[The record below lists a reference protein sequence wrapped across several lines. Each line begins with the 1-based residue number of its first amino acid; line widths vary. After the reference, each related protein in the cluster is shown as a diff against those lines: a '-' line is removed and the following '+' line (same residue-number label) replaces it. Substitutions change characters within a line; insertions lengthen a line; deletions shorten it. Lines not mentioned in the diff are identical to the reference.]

1 MADNLDNI
9 DARLEQT
16 AEIVAAY
23 FSNNHVRQEEV
34 PQVIAAVYAAVSG
47 LAQPAAIAAPEP
59 EPLQPAVP
67 IKKSVTPDYIVCLE
81 DGKQFKSLKR
91 HLATH
96 YDMTP
101 DQYRAKWGLPKD
113 YPMVAASYAARR
125 SELAKTIGLGR
136 KAKAQPE
143 E

>member
-1 MADNLDNI
+1 MADSLENNH
-9 DARLEQT
+9 ARLEQT

-34 PQVIAAVYAAVSG
+34 AGVIAAVYAAMSG
-47 LAQPAAIAAPEP
+47 LAQPAPVAATEP
-59 EPLQPAVP
+59 EPLVPAVP
-67 IKKSVTPDYIVCLE
+67 IKKSVSPDYIVCLE

-91 HLATH
+91 HLATR

-101 DQYRAKWGLPKD
+101 EQYRTKWGLPKE
-113 YPMVAASYAARR
+113 YPMVAANYAARR

-136 KAKAQPE
+136 KPKAQPE

>member
-1 MADNLDNI
+1 MADILDDNY
-9 DARLEQT
+9 ARLEQT

-23 FSNNHVRQEEV
+23 FANNHVRQEEV

-47 LAQPAAIAAPEP
+47 LTAPAPVAASEP
-59 EPLQPAVP
+59 EPLTPAVP
-67 IKKSVTPDYIVCLE
+67 IKKSVTPDFLVSLE
-81 DGKQFKSLKR
+81 DGKQYKALKR
-91 HLATH
+91 HLAKLG
-96 YDMTP
+96 MTP

-125 SELAKTIGLGR
+125 SELAKSIGLGR
-136 KAKAQPE
+136 KAKAQSE

>member
-1 MADNLDNI
+1 MADNLDNN
-9 DARLEQT
+9 DARREQT

-23 FSNNHVRQEEV
+23 FSNNHVRQDEV
-34 PQVIAAVYAAVSG
+34 AGVIATVYAAMTG
-47 LAQPAAIAAPEP
+47 LAKPAPVAEPEP
-59 EPLQPAVP
+59 EPLTPAVP
-67 IKKSVTPDYIVCLE
+67 VKKSVTPDYIVCLE
-81 DGKQFKSLKR
+81 YGKQFKSLKR
-91 HLATH
+91 HLATR